1 MPPDIDL
8 LILGGGCAGL
18 SLAMQLA
25 RFDKRIPKTLILE
38 QRARYEND
46 RTWCF
51 WGNEKT
57 PFAAL
62 ATHQWSA
69 VSVANSDQAVR
80 VECAASPYR
89 MLSSEHFYSAAAAAL
104 SKTSKIQLQ
113 MDSQILSEPQLK
125 DGRWHFQTSNGALSS
140 AMVVDTRPAAPV
152 ANDAA
157 LMWQSFFGRE
167 IECLQPVF
175 EPGCAE
181 LMSFSSASPDRVA
194 FTYVLPISST
204 RALVEFTVF
213 AVRPQSALALSADLT
228 AAIEQRVKGAVF
240 AVLRSEQGVLPM
252 GLAPAMTALGEHDNT
267 STYVRVGLFAGAARP
282 ATGYAFQRIQRWAA
296 HCAERIADGGPPVV
310 HAKDSWLLA
319 RMDHLFLGVLQ
330 RQPQLAPQM
339 FVDLF
344 AHVDSQR
351 VIRFL
356 SDQARYSDYAAIV
369 MALPFRPFLRQLF
382 CQSSWQ

>member
-1 MPPDIDL
+1 MPSDVDL

-18 SLAMQLA
+18 SLAMQLT
-25 RFDKRIPKTLILE
+25 RFDDRIPKTLILE

-51 WGNEKT
+51 WGDEKT
-57 PFAAL
+57 PFASL
-62 ATHQWSA
+62 ARHQWRA
-69 VSVANSDQAVR
+69 VSVANSDKSVR
-80 VECAASPYR
+80 VECGVSPYR
-89 MLSSEHFYSAAAAAL
+89 MLASEHFYNAAMAAL
-104 SKTSKIQLQ
+104 SKTARIQLQ
-113 MDSQILSEPQLK
+113 MDSQLLSEPRFQ
-125 DGRWHFQTSNGALSS
+125 DGRWHFKTSNGALSS

-157 LMWQSFFGRE
+157 LMWQSFLGQE

-175 EPGCAE
+175 SPDCVE

-204 RALVEFTVF
+204 RALIEFTVF
-213 AVRPQSALALSADLT
+213 AVRPQSAPSLTADLA
-228 AAIEQRVKGAVF
+228 AAIEQRVKGAAF

-252 GLAPAMTALGEHDNT
+252 GLAPAMTASGEHDRP
-267 STYVRVGLFAGAARP
+267 SSYVRVGLFAGAARP

-296 HCAERIADGGPPVV
+296 RCAAKIADGRPPVV
-310 HAKDSWLLA
+310 HAKDPWLLA
-319 RMDHLFLGVLQ
+319 QMDRFFLNVLK
-330 RQPQLAPQM
+330 RQPHLAPQI

-344 AHVDSQR
+344 GHADSQR

-356 SDQARYSDYAAIV
+356 SDEARHFDYAAIV
-369 MALPFRPFLRQLF
+369 MAMPFRPFLRQL
-382 CQSSWQ
+382 CRPSAWL

>member
-1 MPPDIDL
+1 MPSDIDL
-8 LILGGGCAGL
+8 LIVGGGCAGL
-18 SLAMQLA
+18 SLAMHLA
-25 RFDKRIPKTLILE
+25 HFKQRAPRTLILE
-38 QRARYEND
+38 QRPRYEND

-62 ATHQWSA
+62 SAHQWCA
-69 VSVANSDQAVR
+69 VSVAKADQVVR
-80 VECAASPYR
+80 VDCADAAYQMLAS
-89 MLSSEHFYSAAAAAL
+89 EQFYSAAERAL
-104 SKTSKIQLQ
+104 SKEHRIELQ
-113 MDSQILSEPQLK
+113 MDSPLLSEPQWN
-125 DGRWHFQTSNGALSS
+125 DGRWHFQTSKGAFSA

-152 ANDAA
+152 SNDAA
-157 LMWQSFFGRE
+157 LMWQSFYGQE
-167 IECLQPVF
+167 IDCSQPVF
-175 EPGCAE
+175 ELGCAE

-213 AVRPQSALALSADLT
+213 AVKPQSAQALSADLA

-252 GLAPAMTALGEHDNT
+252 GLTPTLTALGGHDHA

-282 ATGYAFQRIQRWAA
+282 ATGYAFQRIQRWATD
-296 HCAERIADGGPPVV
+296 CAVRIVGGGSPVA
-310 HAKDSWLLA
+310 HAKDPWLLA
-319 RMDHLFLGVLQ
+319 RMDSLFLRVIQ

-339 FVDLF
+339 FMDIF
-344 AHVDSQR
+344 ARVDSQR

-356 SDQARYSDYAAIV
+356 SDQGRLSDYAAIV
-369 MALPFRPFLRQLF
+369 LALPFRPFLRQVFRL
-382 CQSSWQ
+382 SS